1 MFIFDGSKEA
11 LKIMLTKDAT
21 VEQYFAEGCGRCK
34 LVGTPECKA
43 IIWHKVME
51 PIREIILD
59 CMLTEEI
66 KWGMP
71 CYTFQGKNVLIM
83 SAFKDFVSVA
93 FFKGVLLKDEL
104 NLLQQAGENSQSSR
118 LFKFTQIEEV
128 LKYTDVLK
136 AYILEAI
143 ELEKSGEKVV
153 FKTVDEYPLPEELLQ
168 KMENNLEFKNAFFA
182 LTPGRQRGYIMHF
195 SASKQSKTRI
205 ARIEKYEPLILKGI
219 GMNEAYKKQ

>member
-1 MFIFDGSKEA
+1 MFIFEGSKEA

-59 CMLTEEI
+59 CMLVEEI
-66 KWGMP
+66 KWGVP
-71 CYTFQGKNVLIM
+71 CYTFQGKNVLIL
-83 SAFKDFVSVA
+83 SALKEFA
-93 FFKGVLLKDEL
+93 CIGFFKGVLLSDEL
-104 NLLQQAGENSQSSR
+104 NLLHQQEENSQSSR
-118 LFKFTQIEEV
+118 ILKFTEIEEV
-128 LKYTDVLK
+128 EKLQYVIK

-143 ELEKSGEKVV
+143 EIEKSGEKVV

-205 ARIEKYEPLILKGI
+205 ARIEKYESLILKGI